1 MPIKRVKKSTNATA
15 IIITSVIVVTA
26 AVVGYLLWKK
36 GDQEP
41 APQTAPEKIRV
52 AVKTPPVIDYSKLE
66 KDQELKMLMKKRK
79 AEYGIDKGVDMIVQ
93 SDESIKIGESTVPM
107 QTVLDKIRLTSG
119 EIIEKDIAPTGK
131 NTGGKI
137 QVFGIHVVLAGDSIW
152 NIHFRL
158 LKEYFGHK
166 GISLSPAA
174 DEPDNRGYSSGVG
187 KLLKFSENIVHIYN
201 IKEERLD
208 VDINLLQPFSKIVVY
223 NMNQIF
229 MLLDQ
234 IDYTHVNRIQFD
246 GNTIW
251 IPSAS

>member
-1 MPIKRVKKSTNATA
+1 MPIKRVKKLNNTTV
-15 IIITSVIVVTA
+15 IIIISVIVVA
-26 AVVGYLLWKK
+26 AGIVVYLLWEKEE
-36 GDQEP
+36 QEP
-41 APQTAPEKIRV
+41 APQKAPEKIRV
-52 AVKTPPVIDYSKLE
+52 EVKTPSVIDFSKLE

-79 AEYGIDKGVDMIVQ
+79 AEYKIDKGVDMIVQ

-119 EIIEKDIAPTGK
+119 KIIEKDIAAAGK
-131 NTGGKI
+131 DSGG
-137 QVFGIHVVLAGDSIW
+137 QTQEFGIHVVMAGENIW
-152 NIHFRL
+152 NIHFQL
-158 LKEYFGHK
+158 LKEYFNHK

-187 KLLKFSENIVHIYN
+187 KLLKFSENIVYIYN
-201 IKEERLD
+201 IKEKRLD

-223 NMNQIF
+223 NMKQIF
-229 MLLDQ
+229 TLLDQ

-246 GNTIW
+246 GDTIW